1 MYSMYTM
8 RPRIL
13 GPWPVKKFLWT
24 WLMVFVVAV
33 SLTAYAQTAD
43 PPRPPS
49 LKTVPVPEPA
59 NLSEFVR
66 DRQAA
71 IALGKA
77 LFWDM
82 QVGSDGVTACAS
94 CHFHAGADSRSKN
107 QLSPGLRRSNPDGSA
122 NPDVTFTAPRG
133 PNYQLTAQDFPISP
147 GSNDVVSSQGVFHA
161 FFREIKD
168 DGTDKVRVAPDRD
181 GFVIGDTNVRR
192 VEQRNTPTVINAVFN
207 HRQFWDGRAQNVFN
221 GVNGLGDRDPNAF
234 VLRADDPANPVPVR
248 VRLEDS
254 SLASQAVT
262 PPVSAFEMSAVGRTL
277 NDIAAK
283 FTAGPRETGRKIE
296 TLRPLAKQRVHP
308 EDSVLGS
315 LSRWPEPGLTVQS
328 YDELIQQA
336 FHPQWWDST
345 KTIRVNPDGTRT
357 VLDASSRSEESKGE
371 FTLIQI
377 NFGLFFG
384 IAVQMYEATLVAN
397 DSPYDRFMDGN
408 PTAISALAVR
418 GVDVFRSQT
427 RGRCINCHEAA
438 ELTGA
443 SVRRV
448 RQSPTRVRENQ
459 ALDRG
464 FNNIGVLPTLEDLG
478 DGGRDPFGTPLSPV
492 RLLTP
497 PQPLPIAV
505 DGSFKV
511 PGLRN
516 VELTAPYFHN
526 GGQLTLR
533 DVLLFYSRG
542 GDALPIH
549 SADGS
554 LEIAPLAVLGS
565 TEDELQALEAWLLS
579 LTDERVRNRMAPF
592 DHPQIFVPN
601 GHAGDQTGVAR
612 SHSGRADTQFD
623 EIPAVGREGGQ
634 PLPNFLEESGL
645 ARFRSD
651 SDKEVE

>member
-1 MYSMYTM
+1 MYSTYPIK
-8 RPRIL
+8 PRFFGRWLI
-13 GPWPVKKFLWT
+13 KRFLWT
-24 WLMVFVVAV
+24 WLLVFVVAV

-59 NLSEFVR
+59 NLGEFVR

-82 QVGSDGVTACAS
+82 QVGSDGVSACAS
-94 CHFHAGADSRSKN
+94 CHFHSGADSRSKN
-107 QLSPGLRRSNPDGSA
+107 QLSPGLLRHNPDGS
-122 NPDVTFTAPRG
+122 PDPDRSFTAGRG
-133 PNYQLTAQDFPISP
+133 SNHQLTAQDFPISP

-161 FFREIKD
+161 FFEEIESNGK
-168 DGTDKVRVAPDRD
+168 DKVRVAPDRD
-181 GFVIGDTNVRR
+181 GFLIGNTNVRK
-192 VEQRNTPTVINAVFN
+192 VEPRNTPSVINAVFN

-234 VLRADDPANPVPVR
+234 VLRADDPTNPMPVR

-254 SLASQAVT
+254 SLASQAVG
-262 PPVSAFEMSAVGRTL
+262 PPVSAFEMSAVGRTF

-283 FTAGPRETGRKIE
+283 FTAGPRETGRRVE

-315 LSRWPEPGLTVQS
+315 MSRWPEPGLTVQS
-328 YDELIQQA
+328 YEDLIQQA
-336 FHPQWWDST
+336 FHSQWWDSP
-345 KTIRVNPDGTRT
+345 KTIRVNRDGTRT
-357 VLDASSRSEESKGE
+357 VLDANSSSGEPVKGY
-371 FTLIQI
+371 TLIQL
-377 NFGLFFG
+377 NFALFFG

-408 PTAISALAVR
+408 PAAISALAVQ

-464 FNNIGVLPTLEDLG
+464 FNNIGILPTLEDLG
-478 DGGRDPFGTPLSPV
+478 VGGADPFGTPLSTV

-505 DGSFKV
+505 DGAFKV

-526 GGQLTLR
+526 GGQRTLR
-533 DVLLFYSRG
+533 DALLFYSRG
-542 GDALPIH
+542 GDVVPIH

-554 LEIAPLAVLGS
+554 LVIAPLAVLGS
-565 TEDELQALEAWLLS
+565 TEEELQALEAWLLS
-579 LTDERVRNRMAPF
+579 LTDERVRHRTAPF

-601 GHAGDQTGVAR
+601 GHTGNHVKVTQ
-612 SHSGRADTQFD
+612 SDGGRADTEFD
-623 EIPAVGREGGQ
+623 EIPAVGRHGGP

-645 ARFRSD
+645 ARFGS
-651 SDKEVE
+651 EQAFQ